1 MNPVVLGLVLLLVA
15 LVIAALVLVRLAG
28 RYQERDPLEERLYQ
42 YLAEGRTVRSIE
54 EFEME
59 QPFTERVLIPMARR
73 VGEFLSRFTP
83 QKALLTAEQTL
94 VRAGMR
100 GKIDPAMLLALR
112 FFLAVVFLG
121 LGILLGRMAASPTFR
136 RLTLVMGVGFGLLG
150 YYLPMLWLRSKINR
164 RKKVIQKALPDVLD
178 LISIA
183 VEAGLTFDGAL
194 QQVVERW
201 DNEVSVEFGRV
212 LREMQL
218 GKSRRDALRDMAQ
231 RIDLPELTSFVA
243 AVIQAEQ
250 LGVGLTKILRIQ
262 ADGMRL
268 KRRQRAE
275 EEARKAPIK
284 MLFPLAFLIMPA
296 LFIVLL
302 GPAVFILMKSALGQI
317 FGF

>member
-1 MNPVVLGLVLLLVA
+1 MLGLLLLVLA
-15 LVIAALVLVRLAG
+15 LVIGAIVLVRLAG
-28 RYQERDPLEERLYQ
+28 RYQEQDPMEERLFQ

-54 EFEME
+54 EFELQ
-59 QPFTERVLIPMARR
+59 QPFTERVLIPIARR
-73 VGEFLSRFTP
+73 VGEILSRFTP
-83 QKALLTAEQTL
+83 QKALLATEQDL
-94 VRAGMR
+94 VRAGLR
-100 GKIDPAMLLALR
+100 GKIDPTLFLAIR
-112 FFLAVVFLG
+112 FFLAITFLFLG
-121 LGILLGRMAASPTFR
+121 LMLGRMAASPTFR
-136 RLTLVMGVGFGLLG
+136 RLTLVLGVGFGLLG
-150 YYLPMLWLRSKINR
+150 YYLPMLWLRSRINR

-178 LISIA
+178 LLSIA
-183 VEAGLTFDGAL
+183 VEAGLTFDGAI

-218 GKSRRDALRDMAQ
+218 GKSRRDALRDLAQ

-302 GPAVFILMKSALGQI
+302 GPAVFILMKSALGSI